1 MTFLDRLQAS
11 FAASL
16 RVPEGVAPPVALLWT
31 DADGQWL
38 PLLPQLRAFFP
49 ELFTLAHESVHPY
62 DPALRL
68 GPAIWLRCVVD
79 RALPDITVPEGKTPI
94 LYLPRVNRQELR
106 AAGEC
111 PPRLSPL
118 VELQFRGRV
127 WHQSNGRDWSV
138 QAFLV
143 SEDGLGLEIAQDRR
157 TEEALL
163 RGLELLVEV
172 DIDALRGRRLDAEDF
187 DKLFVSDPVRDL
199 LRWMSTPEVF
209 EASNKGNSWESFCNV
224 CRSQFNIDPDQAGVV
239 AAGIALATGK
249 GSWDHVWHRFCEAP
263 QLYPGIGKLLSETSG
278 GPGGSPGKLGQ
289 GLLALDASRNPK
301 ANEEEEADLRN
312 QLESVGG
319 MATAA
324 AAARILQLEAQHGA
338 RRDWVWAAMGQSPW
352 ARVLAPLSKLAQLTK
367 SPAGGTS
374 LETAVSAYAE
384 SGWQCDRLAMEAL
397 AQFKS
402 EPDRR
407 LLGRAIRAIYLPWLE
422 DSARHFQELFRKQP
436 AEGRKGVGAVQ
447 AEKETC
453 LVFVDGLRYDLGVWL
468 TEKLEARSLLARLSH
483 RLAPLP
489 TVTPTAKPAATPVSK
504 EVKGSATGEDFL
516 PMIETKSGLRAAQ
529 GQVLSARMAARDV
542 ETLDAG
548 EVRFPSGSEGG
559 GWTEC
564 GKIDSLG
571 HKVQGELPLHLEN
584 EVDRIA
590 DRVGELLDSGWKRV
604 RVVTD
609 HGWLLL
615 PDGLPKVELPA
626 YLTATKWARCAVIKG
641 DADPAVVAY
650 AWHWNPEVRVVSPPG
665 VASFF
670 AGETYTHGGVSL
682 QECVVPE
689 IVVERGAETV
699 RATIPTIQWRGMRC
713 RVAVDTTDPSLR
725 VDLRTQWK
733 QASSSIVAAVKQV
746 GQAGEVSLAVTDD
759 DRLGDPA
766 MVVLLDAAGKVLDRR
781 TTSVGEAP

>member
-1 MTFLDRLQAS
+1 MD
-11 FAASL
+11 
-16 RVPEGVAPPVALLWT
+16 
-31 DADGQWL
+31 
-38 PLLPQLRAFFP
+38 
-49 ELFTLAHESVHPY
+49 
-62 DPALRL
+62 
-68 GPAIWLRCVVD
+68 
-79 RALPDITVPEGKTPI
+79 
-94 LYLPRVNRQELR
+94 
-106 AAGEC
+106 
-111 PPRLSPL
+111 
-118 VELQFRGRV
+118 
-127 WHQSNGRDWSV
+127 
-138 QAFLV
+138 
-143 SEDGLGLEIAQDRR
+143 
-157 TEEALL
+157 
-163 RGLELLVEV
+163 
-172 DIDALRGRRLDAEDF
+172 
-187 DKLFVSDPVRDL
+187 
-199 LRWMSTPEVF
+199 
-209 EASNKGNSWESFCNV
+209 
-224 CRSQFNIDPDQAGVV
+224 
-239 AAGIALATGK
+239 
-249 GSWDHVWHRFCEAP
+249 
-263 QLYPGIGKLLSETSG
+263 
-278 GPGGSPGKLGQ
+278 
-289 GLLALDASRNPK
+289 
-301 ANEEEEADLRN
+301 
-312 QLESVGG
+312 
-319 MATAA
+319 
-324 AAARILQLEAQHGA
+324 
-338 RRDWVWAAMGQSPW
+338 
-352 ARVLAPLSKLAQLTK
+352 
-367 SPAGGTS
+367 
-374 LETAVSAYAE
+374 
-384 SGWQCDRLAMEAL
+384 AL

-407 LLGRAIRAIYLPWLE
+407 VLGRAIRAIYLPWLE

-436 AEGRKGVGAVQ
+436 AEGRKAVGAVQ

-483 RLAPLP
+483 RLSPLP

-504 EVKGSATGEDFL
+504 HVKGSATGEDFL
-516 PMIETKSGLRAAQ
+516 PLIETKSGLRAAQ
-529 GQVLSARMAARDV
+529 GQVLWDRMMASDV

-548 EVRFPSGSEGG
+548 EAKFPSGSEGG

-590 DRVGELLDSGWKRV
+590 DRVAELLDSGWKRV

-615 PDGLPKVELPA
+615 PDGLPKVDLPA

-641 DADPAVVAY
+641 DANPAVVAY
-650 AWHWNPEVRVVSPPG
+650 GWHWNPEVRVVSPPG
-665 VASFF
+665 IASFF

-689 IVVERGAETV
+689 IVVERGVETV
-699 RATIPTIQWRGMRC
+699 RATIRTIQWRGMRC

-746 GQAGEVSLAVTDD
+746 GSAGEVSLAVTDD